1 MKAFSFYRNGITQKI
16 PSLEMNVE
24 DAIRIIRSE
33 KYKTDIDRLRNSSD
47 PHVRNVIK
55 KNLDYFTF
63 SGKFKKRLTESLIE
77 HSGIICLDFDDIN
90 TEEYFDYVCQQDFTL
105 ACFRSPGGKGLKVLV
120 KIQPHLHLQ
129 SFLALTKFF
138 EVASLIVDKSGKDV
152 TRACFVSYDPQAYF
166 NPESKLF
173 TFDVAKKTT
182 PTLVAKF
189 NPESKQYAF
198 DSVEESTPDQ
208 FDHTEE
214 KTTGSRKYERSKNL
228 KRVLFCIEQIE
239 AAKID
244 ITDNDYEDRLLVGFS
259 LSTLGEDARD
269 LYHRAV
275 QYNDAYDK
283 KDADRKFDDALRKT
297 IFKTPAKFF
306 ILCKNHG
313 IKISLPKTI
322 SEAKTEA
329 DYSEI
334 IGNEADTKDYLAFG
348 IWESGGSYWSLDL
361 KGKKVNISN
370 FRMKI
375 LYHVGTS
382 EEEAFRLIEILNVH
396 GHLEICQMNTDD
408 FVSVV
413 SFKKAVARKGNFIFK
428 GNEADLC
435 RLQDKLQREERPT
448 KLVKKLGWHKRGQF
462 YAFANGIYDTVADAF
477 MPIDD
482 YGIVEHHLAD
492 NKGDTHPQNFF
503 IPALSNIFLEKE
515 DMLANYKKF
524 VYQHSTVDFACW
536 ARQYALVY
544 NRQGHFGIIFYI
556 MALFSDIIFRDI
568 GKRFPLLFVYGKR
581 GSGKGT
587 LIGSLMRMFG
597 EPQEQ
602 IMLGGASTVVG
613 FMRKMGQFA
622 NGLVWMDEYKNNLNP
637 KIIESLKN
645 IFDRIGYERG
655 KKDNT
660 FSTESTPISSAC
672 IVSGQEMPTIENALF
687 TRCILISMK
696 ETSFTETQR
705 AEFRKLQDLEVK
717 GLSCITVELLRYR
730 ELFDKQFKSVF
741 EIEQKRLI
749 KAVNNNEVD
758 DRLFMNYAALIATA
772 ELIATQVVLPFNL
785 LTFKEDVKQN
795 LINQFATLKGS
806 DDASKFWD
814 VVEHLFNS
822 YKLDE
827 DTHFILKDGYLFLRV
842 QDIYH
847 DYAKTLQERRDPN
860 MLDKATLEKYLE
872 SDTKSFVARVR
883 RFFGGK
889 QNRCFQFKY
898 NELGIDLIRRES
910 AHELRAKY
918 KEMGMTF
925 EEERCELEKMPF

>member
-1 MKAFSFYRNGITQKI
+1 MKPFSFYRNGIVQKI
-16 PSLEMNVE
+16 PSLDMNVE
-24 DAIRIIRSE
+24 DAIKAIRSD
-33 KYKTDIDRLRNSSD
+33 KYKIEIDRLRNSSD

-63 SGKFKKRLTESLIE
+63 SGRFKKRLTESLIE
-77 HSGIICLDFDDIN
+77 HSGIICLDFDDIDP
-90 TEEYFDYVCQQDFTL
+90 EEYFDYICQQDFIL
-105 ACFRSPGGKGLKVLV
+105 ACFRSPSGKGLKVLV
-120 KIQPHLHLQ
+120 KIQPNLHLQ
-129 SFLALTKFF
+129 SFMALTKFF
-138 EVASLIVDKSGKDV
+138 ELASLVVDKSGKDV
-152 TRACFVSYDPQAYF
+152 TRACFVSYDPQAYL
-166 NPESKLF
+166 NLESSLF
-173 TFDVAKKTT
+173 TFETT
-182 PTLVAKF
+182 LNTPEKLPT
-189 NPESKQYAF
+189 NNEQRI
-198 DSVEESTPDQ
+198 DQ
-208 FDHTEE
+208 EE
-214 KTTGSRKYERSKNL
+214 KNTANSKEFERLKNL
-228 KRVLFCIEQIE
+228 KRVLFCVEQIE
-239 AAKID
+239 AGKID
-244 ITDNDYEDRLLVGFS
+244 ITDNDYDDRLLVGFS
-259 LSTLGEDARD
+259 LSTLGEDARE

-275 QYNDAYDK
+275 QYNDAYEP
-283 KDADRKFDDALRKT
+283 KDADRKFDDAIRKT
-297 IFKTPAKFF
+297 TFKAPAKFF
-306 ILCKNHG
+306 ALCKNHG

-322 SEAKTEA
+322 SEAKAEA
-329 DYSEI
+329 DYSQI
-334 IGNEADTKDYLAFG
+334 IGDEANTKDYLAFG

-370 FRMKI
+370 FKMKI

-382 EEEAFRLIEILNVH
+382 EEEAFRLIELSNVH
-396 GHLEICQMNTDD
+396 GHNEVFKMNTDD
-408 FVSVV
+408 FVSLV
-413 SFKKAVARKGNFIFK
+413 SFKKVVARRGNFIFK

-448 KLVKKLGWHKRGQF
+448 KLVKQLGWHKRGQF
-462 YAFANGIYDTVADAF
+462 YAFANGIYDSINNAF
-477 MPIDD
+477 LPIDD
-482 YGIVEHHLAD
+482 YGIVEHFLAD
-492 NKGDTHPQNFF
+492 GKGVTHPQNFF

-524 VYQHSTVDFACW
+524 VYQRSSINFTSW
-536 ARQYALVY
+536 AKQYATVY
-544 NRQGHFGIIFYI
+544 NKQGHIGITFYV

-587 LIGSLMRMFG
+587 LIGSLMRLFG

-613 FMRKMGQFA
+613 FMRKMGQFV

-655 KKDNT
+655 KKDNS
-660 FSTESTPISSAC
+660 FNTESTPIHSAC
-672 IVSGQEMPTIENALF
+672 IVSGQEMPTIENAFF
-687 TRCILISMK
+687 TRCLLISLK
-696 ETSFTETQR
+696 ETNFTENQR
-705 AEFRKLQDLEVK
+705 LEFRKLQDLEIK
-717 GLSCITVELLRYR
+717 GLSGITVELLRYR
-730 ELFDKQFKSVF
+730 DLFDKQFKTVF
-741 EIEQKRLI
+741 EVEQKKLI
-749 KAVNNNEVD
+749 KAVNNNEID

-772 ELIATQVVLPFNL
+772 ELIATQVDLPFNI
-785 LTFKEDVKQN
+785 TGFKEDVKQN

-822 YKLDE
+822 YKLVE

-847 DYAKTLQERRDPN
+847 DYAKTLQERKDPN

-872 SDTKSFVARVR
+872 SDTKSFVGRIR

-898 NELGIDLIRRES
+898 SELGIDLIKRES
-910 AHELRAKY
+910 AYELKAKY
-918 KEMGMTF
+918 KEMGIAF
-925 EEERCELEKMPF
+925 DIELPELENLPF

>member
-1 MKAFSFYRNGITQKI
+1 MKTFSFYRKGIANKI
-16 PSLEMNVE
+16 PSLDMDVSS
-24 DAIRIIRSE
+24 AISLIRSDQ
-33 KYKTDIDRLRNSSD
+33 YKEEIERLRASSD
-47 PHVRNVIK
+47 PHVRKVIK
-55 KNLDYFTF
+55 NHIDYFTF
-63 SGKFKKRLTESLIE
+63 SGRFKARLTDSLIE
-77 HSGIICLDFDDIN
+77 HSGIICLDFDDID
-90 TEEYFDYVCQQDFTL
+90 TEAYFSYICEQPFTL
-105 ACFRSPGGKGLKVLV
+105 ACFRSPGGNGLKVLV
-120 KIQPHLHLQ
+120 KIQPNLHRQ
-129 SFLALTKFF
+129 SFLALGQFF
-138 EVASLIVDKSGKDV
+138 ETASLIVDQSGKDIP
-152 TRACFVSYDPQAYF
+152 RACFASYDPEAYL
-166 NPESKLF
+166 NLDSELF
-173 TFDVAKKTT
+173 IFDASNQQIPKKNASCEQVIEREAKRE
-182 PTLVAKF
+182 A
-189 NPESKQYAF
+189 
-198 DSVEESTPDQ
+198 
-208 FDHTEE
+208 
-214 KTTGSRKYERSKNL
+214 GSHEFERLKNL

-239 AAKID
+239 ESKID
-244 ITDNDYEDRLLVGFS
+244 ITENDYEDRLLVGFS

-275 QYNDAYDK
+275 QYNDAYDE
-283 KDADRKFDDALRKT
+283 KDADTKFNDAIKNAK
-297 IFKTPAKFF
+297 FKTPAKFF
-306 ILCKNHG
+306 ALCKNHG

-322 SEAKTEA
+322 SEAKAEA

-334 IGNEADTKDYLAFG
+334 IGNEADTKDYLTFG

-361 KGKKVNISN
+361 RGKKVNISN
-370 FRMKI
+370 FKMKI

-382 EEEAFRLIEILNVH
+382 EEEAFRLIELSNIH
-396 GHLEICQMNTDD
+396 GHIAVFKMNTDD
-408 FVSVV
+408 FVSLV
-413 SFKKAVARKGNFIFK
+413 SFKKVVARRGNFIFK

-448 KLVKKLGWHKRGQF
+448 KLVKQLGWHKRGQF
-462 YAFANGIYDTVADAF
+462 YAFANGIYDTVDNVF
-477 MPIDD
+477 IPIDD
-482 YGIVEHHLAD
+482 YGIVEHHLTD
-492 NKGDTHPQNFF
+492 GKGVMHPQNFF

-524 VYQHSTVDFACW
+524 VYQRSSVDFASW
-536 ARQYALVY
+536 AKQYAAVY
-544 NRQGHFGIIFYI
+544 NKQGHIGIVFYI

-613 FMRKMGQFA
+613 FMRKMGQFV
-622 NGLVWMDEYKNNLNP
+622 NGLVWMDEYKNTLTA

-660 FSTESTPISSAC
+660 FNTESTPINSAC
-672 IVSGQEMPTIENALF
+672 IVSGQEIPTIENAFF
-687 TRCILISMK
+687 TRCLLISLK
-696 ETSFTETQR
+696 ETNFTETQR
-705 AEFRKLQDLEVK
+705 VEFRKLQDLEIK
-717 GLSCITVELLRYR
+717 GLSGITVELLRYR
-730 ELFDKQFKSVF
+730 ELFDKQFKAVF
-741 EIEQKRLI
+741 EVEQKKLI

-758 DRLFMNYAALIATA
+758 ERLFMNYATLIATA

-785 LTFKEDVKQN
+785 TIFKEDVKHN

-822 YKLDE
+822 YKLVE

-872 SDTKSFVARVR
+872 SDIKSFVARVR

-910 AHELRAKY
+910 RHELKAKY
-918 KEMGMTF
+918 AEMGMEY
-925 EEERCELEKMPF
+925 EEEKPVLSDQYFKD